1 MPVISR
7 FYGIVVVMYFNDHQ
21 PPHVHAKY
29 SGYEAM
35 VSFDGAIVEGDLP
48 ARAFKLVRDWVI
60 CRQGQLMDNWR
71 RANAGLPL
79 EYIAPLE

>member
-35 VSFDGAIVEGDLP
+35 VGFDGAIVEGDLP
-48 ARAFKLVRDWVI
+48 ARALKLVRDWVI
-60 CRQGQLMDNWR
+60 CRQAQLMDNWR